1 MFNFW
6 NNAFSWESAV
16 KRFSTFVVKTSYVF
30 IRLMPPIFFFEAVCT
45 SPMFAMLNMN
55 NNNKKL
61 REVIKRLL
69 SCRNIPIF
77 MQKFLLQNV
86 GLNFLADWVITW
98 NLALINVNVGFQ
110 IWSSND
116 SSSSEMAIKNTVQT
130 VLRNPQ
136 TCTSNKVLV
145 YVLG

>member
-16 KRFSTFVVKTSYVF
+16 KCFSTFVVKTSYVF

-77 MQKFLLQNV
+77 MQKLLLQNV
-86 GLNFLADWVITW
+86 GLNFLADWIITW

-145 YVLG
+145 YVFG